1 MRIQTVSII
10 NKYLNKQQIWKA
22 CKQSYYWDQDTKPRL
37 YIINVVP
44 CLQTRNNP
52 RTSSRTR
59 KKSFQR
65 AKTIQALKVKFYTR
79 NKHWMSG
86 QESSREWLLGCF
98 PFLWSEHVVSI
109 VPSLEEA
116 WKRSRFVGGREE
128 CEFRLGHGEFKD
140 TYETLRGDEKA
151 GNWTCHLTLGR
162 EAWVWEIKSIM

>member
-1 MRIQTVSII
+1 MCIQTVSII

-52 RTSSRTR
+52 RTSSRIR

-79 NKHWMSG
+79 NKHWMLGRRAAVNDCWGVSLSSG
-86 QESSREWLLGCF
+86 LNMWSALCPHLRRPGKGAG
-98 PFLWSEHVVSI
+98 LWEGEKNVNSDWVMVSLKI
-109 VPSLEEA
+109 LM
-116 WKRSRFVGGREE
+116 KQ
-128 CEFRLGHGEFKD
+128 
-140 TYETLRGDEKA
+140 LRGYEKA